1 MSSQKV
7 NMAYLNG
14 KLVPRSEAKVSCFDE
29 GVTHGWA
36 VYEGLRVYNGKI
48 LTLDEHVNRLYDSA
62 KAAYIDIPLS
72 REEFKKAIVDTVKAN
87 GYRECHIRPWVS
99 YGEHGGKPNV
109 FIQVSPRGTAGGMGK
124 GKKALVSAPR
134 GGARNAREG
143 NTRETL
149 MELLRK
155 DGYQVEEKNMTFKDL
170 YAADEIFSCGTGEEI
185 NPIVEVDGRAIGD
198 GKTGPI
204 VKRPIE
210 IYKSW
215 IGKEGKPI

>member
-109 FIQVSPRGTAGGMGK
+109 FIQVSPRGTAGEMGK
-124 GKKALVSAPR
+124 EKKAVVSAIR
-134 GGARNAREG
+134 RAACDAIDAKIKTSSRINLCIANEQAKLKGA
-143 NTRETL
+143 
-149 MELLRK
+149 
-155 DGYQVEEKNMTFKDL
+155 DV
-170 YAADEIFSCGTGEEI
+170 
-185 NPIVEVDGRAIGD
+185 AIM
-198 GKTGPI
+198 
-204 VKRPIE
+204 
-210 IYKSW
+210 
-215 IGKEGKPI
+215 